1 MASYT
6 YSLTDPMST
15 SEDASLATLTAYF
28 GTASLAA
35 INASQSAD
43 FAVNYVLDN
52 MDVNTAYLEWKS
64 YTTDTRPSED
74 YSISFSSYYATY
86 YSLPVSLSDLSED
99 TTSVFETSYYSL
111 NRKYWAVDPNGY
123 VWYLSGSDNGE
134 LVEYNLATMLIDETL
149 QMGEGTFDSLDT
161 SEMTVVFYSYDF
173 SANMYYPVTEEYRNM
188 GVDDPIVSI
197 QEDDD
202 ESEATA
208 EGYTYYDLSY
218 ADGELE
224 GIRNKFGA
232 PEGSTSLSLMQSAIS
247 SSVSEIYNTTNISRF
262 NFNKTRA
269 ETLEPQDLSS
279 IDILQDFN
287 VPYKGVL
294 PNDQSSDASSAT
306 FGNTTGGG
314 Y

>member
-6 YSLTDPMST
+6 YNLTDPLST
-15 SEDASLATLTAYF
+15 SEDASLGTLTAYF

-52 MDVNTAYLEWKS
+52 MDVNTAYLEWND
-64 YTTDTRPSED
+64 TDTRPSED
-74 YSISFSSYYATY
+74 YSISFSSYYDTY

-111 NRKYWAVDPNGY
+111 NRKYWALDPNGY
-123 VWYLSGSDNGE
+123 LWYVSGSDNGE
-134 LVEYNLATMLIDETL
+134 LVEYNLGSMQIEETL
-149 QMGEGTFDSLDT
+149 QMSEGTFDSLDT
-161 SEMTVVFYSYDF
+161 SEMTVVLYYYHF
-173 SANMYYPVTEEYRNM
+173 SANMYNPVTAEYRNM
-188 GVDDPIVSI
+188 GVNDPTVSI
-197 QEDDD
+197 QENDD
-202 ESEATA
+202 ETEATA
-208 EGYTYYDLSY
+208 EGYTYYNLSY

-232 PEGSTSLSLMQSAIS
+232 PEGSTSLSLLQSAIS

-269 ETLEPQDLSS
+269 ETLEPEDLSS
-279 IDILQDFN
+279 IDLLEDFN

-294 PNDQSSDASSAT
+294 PNDQSSDVSSAT
-306 FGNTTGGG
+306 FNNTTEGG